1 MLELPV
7 KCKEENKMKI
17 EIEEDLI
24 QEILDFIRQDAIYMF
39 DEYGG
44 YDYEKDEESQMP
56 ELWHKV
62 NALKVNK

>member
-1 MLELPV
+1 
-7 KCKEENKMKI
+7 MKI